1 MISLKFLL
9 YSVHQGCVCQKEF
22 KVSEGL
28 KFEGTLKTWL
38 AGGGA
43 PQFPFFS
50 MNEEAVLAKEF

>member
-1 MISLKFLL
+1 MC
-9 YSVHQGCVCQKEF
+9 HQEF

-38 AGGGA
+38 AGNDA
-43 PQFPFFS
+43 PSISFFS